1 MSPLEVVG
9 SALVGASVVSVG
21 ASVVLV
27 GSSVVRLSVL
37 GPLLGTSMASD
48 SVLSM
53 VASTLSIISASSSQV
68 YTGRI
73 ASLTR
78 R

>member
-21 ASVVLV
+21 ASAVLV

-37 GPLLGTSMASD
+37 GTLLGTSMASH
-48 SVLSM
+48 
-53 VASTLSIISASSSQV
+53 
-68 YTGRI
+68 
-73 ASLTR
+73 
-78 R
+78 

>member
-21 ASVVLV
+21 ASAVLV

-37 GPLLGTSMASD
+37 GTLFGASD

-53 VASTLSIISASSSQV
+53 VSSLSIISASSSQV

>member
-9 SALVGASVVSVG
+9 SALVGASLVSVG
-21 ASVVLV
+21 ASAVLV
-27 GSSVVRLSVL
+27 GSSVVRPSVL
-37 GPLLGTSMASD
+37 GPLLGTSD

-53 VASTLSIISASSSQV
+53 VSTLSIISASSSQV